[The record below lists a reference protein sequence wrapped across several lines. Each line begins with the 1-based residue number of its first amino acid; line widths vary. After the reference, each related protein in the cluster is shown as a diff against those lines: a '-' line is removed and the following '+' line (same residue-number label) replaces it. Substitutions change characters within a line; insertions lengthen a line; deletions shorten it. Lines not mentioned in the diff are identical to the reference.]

1 MRRRTKNILNERKF
15 QTYTFLRSSIPSP
28 HHHIRVPSSVTRLGD
43 FCTLGNHSKLVA
55 TIILPKSPTLL
66 GKFCKGVKIIHFSS
80 EFIFGQLL

>member
-1 MRRRTKNILNERKF
+1 MEKLRRVEEKHLKIVDWQQSDQIWRF
-15 QTYTFLRSSIPSP
+15 
-28 HHHIRVPSSVTRLGD
+28 

-80 EFIFGQLL
+80 EFIFGHLL